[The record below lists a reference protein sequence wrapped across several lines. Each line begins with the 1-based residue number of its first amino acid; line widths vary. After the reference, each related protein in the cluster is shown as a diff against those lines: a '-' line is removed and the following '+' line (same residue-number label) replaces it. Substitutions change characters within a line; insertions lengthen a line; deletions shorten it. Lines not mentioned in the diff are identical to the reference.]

1 VAWVLVRK
9 ELGWKSIDLSYL
21 IVISGLHLIRVS
33 DKDMGSR
40 MFKKNER

>member
-9 ELGWKSIDLSYL
+9 GLGWKLTDLSYV
-21 IVISGLHLIRVS
+21 IVIPGLHLIRVS

-40 MFKKNER
+40 MFEKNER